1 MPHSE
6 IVASTR
12 TVTTLCNNTAVKNYW
27 IHMMVNYN
35 KMLAKRAFI
44 HHYTGEGMEEGMF
57 GTAKESI
64 SSLIAEYDEI
74 DRS

>member
-1 MPHSE
+1 
-6 IVASTR
+6 
-12 TVTTLCNNTAVKNYW
+12 
-27 IHMMVNYN
+27 MMVNYN